1 MIPTFCT
8 RSVWGVQSYYI
19 FCEASHVLSEM
30 SERKSGAI
38 SGHFVRLYGSFLFTQ
53 ETRNIWQNKCAV
65 ITCDKVMNICLLIL
79 KCLLSSIYQIWLGL
93 ECKQNKYS
101 TRWPWLLCS
110 QGFLWSIWSKITSN
124 DNRKCLWTSQTAFVF
139 VIVVY
144 ILDPPESRCWLL
156 SLSSCFIS
164 LTLQMLVFVVVFV
177 FYILDLSP
185 DAGLCVCLCV
195 LYSWPLPRCWSTSR
209 AASPPSPTS
218 QPTLCPLSTSTRFLS
233 SSTWK

>member
-1 MIPTFCT
+1 
-8 RSVWGVQSYYI
+8 
-19 FCEASHVLSEM
+19 M

-139 VIVVY
+139 VFVVY
-144 ILDPPESRCWLL
+144 ILDP
-156 SLSSCFIS
+156 
-164 LTLQMLVFVVVFV
+164 
-177 FYILDLSP
+177 LDADFCL
-185 DAGLCVCLCV
+185 CLCV
-195 LYSWPLPRCWSTSR
+195 LYSWPLPRCWSLCLSLCFIFLTS
-209 AASPPSPTS
+209 P
-218 QPTLCPLSTSTRFLS
+218 
-233 SSTWK
+233 

>member
-139 VIVVY
+139 VFVVY
-144 ILDPPESRCWLL
+144 ILDP
-156 SLSSCFIS
+156 
-164 LTLQMLVFVVVFV
+164 
-177 FYILDLSP
+177 LDADFCL
-185 DAGLCVCLCV
+185 CLCV